1 MQGSTGLSRTFSGAF
16 RGFEGVSGDYPR
28 HFRMFQR
35 VFREFRKRD
44 KGALE
49 GFGGS
54 QVNVGFVG
62 ISKDYR

>member
-62 ISKDYR
+62 ISEDYR